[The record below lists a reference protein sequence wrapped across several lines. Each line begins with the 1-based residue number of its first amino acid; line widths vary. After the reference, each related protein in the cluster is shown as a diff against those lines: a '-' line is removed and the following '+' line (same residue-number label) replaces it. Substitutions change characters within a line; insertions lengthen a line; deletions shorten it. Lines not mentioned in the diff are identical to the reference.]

1 MKVGYSTDRYY
12 LREWAGVD
20 PKNGAPL
27 WYKNDGSGETTS
39 NYSEA
44 KQVMTEATSPKLF
57 GGFNTSLTWK
67 NIDLNA
73 SFGFSLGGK
82 IYNYSRQ
89 EYDSDGAY
97 TDRNQMKLIDGWS
110 RWEKK
115 AILPLI
121 LLPLTETR
129 ATQTR
134 HLPVI
139 WKMEIT

>member
-1 MKVGYSTDRYY
+1 MVQ
-12 LREWAGVD
+12 
-20 PKNGAPL
+20 
-27 WYKNDGSGETTS
+27 NDGSGETTS

-115 AILPLI
+115 ATSLLTLPH
-121 LLPLTETR
+121 LTETR
-129 ATQTR
+129 AIQTR
-134 HLPVI
+134 LLPVI